1 MINIIIYQT
10 ASVSHDR
17 FQNNKRNS
25 IYKINEKHET
35 LKAIFCILPN
45 IITHVRVVKS
55 LVFLVFSILED

>member
-17 FQNNKRNS
+17 FQNNKEIRFTR
-25 IYKINEKHET
+25 NEKHET

-55 LVFLVFSILED
+55 LVFSVFSVLED